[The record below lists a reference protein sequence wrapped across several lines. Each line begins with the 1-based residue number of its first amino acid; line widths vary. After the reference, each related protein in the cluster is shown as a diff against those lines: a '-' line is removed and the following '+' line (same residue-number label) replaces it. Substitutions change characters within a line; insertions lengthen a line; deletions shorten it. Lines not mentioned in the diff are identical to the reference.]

1 MEIKLYED
9 WMRPQIISLFVA
21 EYGVDFS
28 EFEQLF
34 LKFYEAPYQKEH
46 SIRIVTVE
54 GEKVGGFQSFFYW
67 PLRQDNKTIHALQSG
82 NSLVHPDFRGKGLF
96 AKMLDYIHQPENNI
110 HFDLLIGFPVEASYN
125 SFIRK
130 NWENPFDLQWYI
142 RPLNP
147 LLSLFSKASNQLT
160 KSALFQ
166 RVPTD
171 VFAMNSSVMVE
182 QSKGMDEYRF
192 DYQNE
197 PHFRFIHEENSHK
210 ALCEFKVQI
219 RKRII
224 QEIVIGR
231 AIFSTTDSIFR
242 IKAWKEFEMAIRK
255 NCSASL
261 MSYAINE
268 LNTEAIAPIVQRGFR
283 KIDRKIYF
291 IAKAKEGK
299 IDATWHE
306 WHIERGDIDTW

>member
-9 WMRPQIISLFVA
+9 WMRPQVISLFVA
-21 EYGVDFS
+21 EYGVDFN
-28 EFEQLF
+28 EFEKLF
-34 LKFYEAPYQKEH
+34 LKFYEAPYQQGR
-46 SIRIVTVE
+46 SIRIVTVD
-54 GEKVGGFQSFFYW
+54 GNQVGGFQSFFYW
-67 PLRQDNKTIHALQSG
+67 PLRQYNKTIHALQSG

-110 HFDLLIGFPVEASYN
+110 QFDLLIGFPVEASYN

-142 RPLNP
+142 KPLNP
-147 LLSLFSKASNQLT
+147 VLSLISNATDQLT
-160 KSALFQ
+160 KSGRFK
-166 RVPTD
+166 RVPMD
-171 VFAMNSSVMVE
+171 IFPQNSSVMVE
-182 QSKGMDEYRF
+182 QSIGMDEYRF

-197 PHFRFIHEENSHK
+197 PHFRFLFEDNSHQ
-210 ALCEFKVQI
+210 ALFEFKVQI
-219 RKRII
+219 RKKII

-231 AIFSTTDSIFR
+231 AVFTTTDTNFR
-242 IKAWKEFEMAIRK
+242 IKAWKEFEKALRK
-255 NCSASL
+255 NCNATF

-268 LNTEAIAPIVQRGFR
+268 DNSAGVEPILHRGFR

-299 IDATWHE
+299 IDTSWHE